1 MRNED
6 TVMATDP
13 DNPGTVS
20 RKYGELVPHDAERKK
35 TYEELKA
42 DGKLFRTLSKVVPV
56 GIFRTNPVGECL
68 YVNERWQKIAGLS
81 EVEALGSGWTQAIH
95 PDDRAQVSLEWSRCT
110 EHSIPFSLEYR
121 FQHPDG
127 VITWVLGQAFVE
139 KDALGDAISYFG
151 TITDITERKAIE
163 DKLRTSEAH
172 LKEAQRLTNLGSWE
186 RNYSSGS
193 LHWSDEMFRIT
204 ELDPTDFNDT
214 FENYLYVVH
223 PEDRNRFLQAAHDA
237 HKAQAPY
244 ELEYRLKMP
253 DGRVKWVHSRGSAS
267 YDRKGQPLIMTG
279 TTQDITKRKLSD
291 ETLRHNEALLSLII
305 NAVPALISYVDTEY
319 RYRLVNQGY
328 AEQFR
333 VSLDTIRGRQVRD
346 VLGEAVWATACPF
359 VKRALAGERVSYEV
373 MLPNHLGG
381 MSLYLAVYIPDRDAE
396 RRIQGYV
403 ALAYDITEQKTT
415 EMTLR
420 RYGQRLTELEE
431 EVRRKLAAELHDEM
445 GPELTALNFNLALIR
460 GSANTAQG
468 QHVDELV
475 ADSVQLIDGLTSK
488 VRNIIS
494 RLQPPVLFDYGLEAA
509 IRWYIDHMK
518 NRTTMTISIVTT
530 GAVPRLPEEHEL
542 ALFRIIK
549 EALINAAK
557 YSGAKNVT
565 VTLGT
570 AGSTLRLSVS
580 DDGVGFDRA
589 TVSLPGA
596 GGWGLTIM
604 RERTNILGGSFRL
617 ETAPGEGV
625 TIHLEIPKESVDAD

>member
-1 MRNED
+1 
-6 TVMATDP
+6 
-13 DNPGTVS
+13 
-20 RKYGELVPHDAERKK
+20 
-35 TYEELKA
+35 
-42 DGKLFRTLSKVVPV
+42 
-56 GIFRTNPVGECL
+56 
-68 YVNERWQKIAGLS
+68 
-81 EVEALGSGWTQAIH
+81 
-95 PDDRAQVSLEWSRCT
+95 
-110 EHSIPFSLEYR
+110 
-121 FQHPDG
+121 
-127 VITWVLGQAFVE
+127 
-139 KDALGDAISYFG
+139 
-151 TITDITERKAIE
+151 
-163 DKLRTSEAH
+163 
-172 LKEAQRLTNLGSWE
+172 
-186 RNYSSGS
+186 
-193 LHWSDEMFRIT
+193 
-204 ELDPTDFNDT
+204 
-214 FENYLYVVH
+214 
-223 PEDRNRFLQAAHDA
+223 
-237 HKAQAPY
+237 
-244 ELEYRLKMP
+244 
-253 DGRVKWVHSRGSAS
+253 
-267 YDRKGQPLIMTG
+267 
-279 TTQDITKRKLSD
+279 
-291 ETLRHNEALLSLII
+291 
-305 NAVPALISYVDTEY
+305 
-319 RYRLVNQGY
+319 
-328 AEQFR
+328 
-333 VSLDTIRGRQVRD
+333 
-346 VLGEAVWATACPF
+346 
-359 VKRALAGERVSYEV
+359 
-373 MLPNHLGG
+373 
-381 MSLYLAVYIPDRDAE
+381 
-396 RRIQGYV
+396 V

-468 QHVDELV
+468 QHFDELV